1 MAALSGGQGKLS
13 QNPIALAKMFVWGF
27 LYDVIEKNQMNLLAN
42 PTQAATELL
51 FFFLV
56 RGELQKGS
64 DLAHQSRT

>member
-1 MAALSGGQGKLS
+1 M
-13 QNPIALAKMFVWGF
+13 NP
-27 LYDVIEKNQMNLLAN
+27 LAN
-42 PTQAATELL
+42 PTQAATEL

>member
-1 MAALSGGQGKLS
+1 
-13 QNPIALAKMFVWGF
+13 
-27 LYDVIEKNQMNLLAN
+27 MNLLAD
-42 PTQAATELL
+42 PTQAATELFF